1 MSKTYTGS
9 PVPFR
14 KSDPDPLFKEDKD
27 GYTVRKS
34 YSPIERQ
41 RMADG
46 TQHSMNR
53 PSALAPKD
61 YDLYIGEDKVSKSK
75 KKKEEDKSL
84 NVKDRDPDEIIK
96 AFMEA

>member
-1 MSKTYTGS
+1 MSKVYTGS

-14 KSDPDPLFKEDKD
+14 KNDPDPLFKVDDD

-46 TQHSMNR
+46 TPHTNTR
-53 PSALAPKD
+53 PSAVEAKD
-61 YDLYIGEDKVSKSK
+61 YDLYIGEDKVTKSK
-75 KKKEEDKSL
+75 KKDDKSL
-84 NVKDRDPDEIIK
+84 NAKKCDPDEVIK

>member
-1 MSKTYTGS
+1 MSKVYTGS
-9 PVPFR
+9 PVPLR
-14 KSDPDPLFKEDKD
+14 KSDSDPLFKVEDD

-46 TQHSMNR
+46 TPHTNSR
-53 PSALAPKD
+53 PSAVEAKD
-61 YDLYIGEDKVSKSK
+61 YDLYVKVEKSK
-75 KKKEEDKSL
+75 KEEEDKSL
-84 NVKDRDPDEIIK
+84 NAKKCDPDDIVK

>member
-1 MSKTYTGS
+1 MSKVYTGS

-14 KSDPDPLFKEDKD
+14 KSDPDPLFKSEDG
-27 GYTVRKS
+27 GYIVRKS

-53 PSALAPKD
+53 PSAVEAKD

-75 KKKEEDKSL
+75 KKEEDKSL
-84 NVKDRDPDEIIK
+84 NVKERDPDEIIK